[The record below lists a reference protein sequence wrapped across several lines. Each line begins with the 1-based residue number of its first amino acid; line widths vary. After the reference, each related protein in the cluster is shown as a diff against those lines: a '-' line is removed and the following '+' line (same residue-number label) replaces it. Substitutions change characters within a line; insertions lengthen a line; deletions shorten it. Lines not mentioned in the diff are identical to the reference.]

1 MWYKKNLL
9 FDVNNHINESIRS
22 HASIPFAFHI
32 ENDLFRIFFS
42 SRNANGK
49 CLPYSID
56 ASVSNGNITLI
67 SETSQPLLNFGNIG
81 TFDDSGIMPSS
92 LIRVG
97 DAVYMYYIGWN
108 EQVSVSY
115 RLSIGLAISYDDGK
129 TFTKYSQ
136 GPILDRSYKEPY
148 FNTAPYVILENSI
161 FKMWYVS
168 CTEWITHDNKTEP
181 LYNIKYCES
190 LNGID
195 WIKNNTTC
203 IDYNGDMEAIGRPC
217 VIKKIDNTYEIYYS
231 HRKSKDYRYNKN
243 NSYKIGVAVSEDGIS
258 FKDYKKNILVSL
270 DSDWDSEMNEYCHV
284 FSHNSID
291 YMLYNGNGFGKNG
304 FGYATNLEF

>member
-1 MWYKKNLL
+1 MWYKKKLL
-9 FDVNNHINESIRS
+9 FNVDNHINKNIRS

-42 SRNANGK
+42 SRNEDGK
-49 CLPYSID
+49 CLPYFID
-56 ASVSNGNITLI
+56 ALVSNGNITLVDTI
-67 SETSQPLLNFGNIG
+67 SEPLLNFGNIG

-97 DAVYMYYIGWN
+97 DAIYMYYIGWN

-115 RLSIGLAISYDDGK
+115 RLSIGLAISYDGGK
-129 TFTKYSQ
+129 TFVKYSE

-148 FNTAPYVILENSI
+148 FNTAPYVILDDYV

-168 CTEWITHDNKTEP
+168 CTEWITHNNKTEP

-190 LNGID
+190 VNGID
-195 WIKNNTTC
+195 WIKNNITS
-203 IDYNGDMEAIGRPC
+203 IDYTDEMEAIGRPC
-217 VIKKIDNTYEIYYS
+217 VVKKMDNHYEIYYS
-231 HRKSKDYRYNKN
+231 YRKSKDYRYNKN
-243 NSYKIGVAVSEDGIS
+243 NSYKIGSAFSEDGIN
-258 FKDYKKNILVSL
+258 FKNHNKNIFKNFDL
-270 DSDWDSEMNEYCHV
+270 DWDSEMNEYCHI
-284 FSHNSID
+284 FSHNDIN

-304 FGYATNLEF
+304 FGYATNLES